1 MFSQLTDMEEERGS
15 RIRKAFSCYGIQRSV
30 MKHLKTKDL
39 KALRLVDKCWMESAL
54 LPLKETSFVTL
65 NSPSSIQNY
74 LQFLQDSDFSA
85 IFSNY
90 KIVIKQSEFDS
101 AQEACDSFNLF
112 WSICSSYVKEISIA
126 LPWTCTFPIL
136 ECIYQTPPESM
147 QLMKL
152 TLSLDKIESSED
164 KWPEP
169 EPIVQDKPVIPSQS
183 SIPIPI
189 INSLISLSLNVS
201 IVLSTEKKVFPFTW
215 TDFFLKFPNI
225 CHLSIH
231 SDYASG
237 HFYRIV
243 NILMEYQMRL
253 KTLKIGTRDQRLFS
267 EDFLKKLVLLTNNQ
281 TEVLSLG
288 FLPSVRH
295 ESGLDLMLSKSST
308 SLTHLSFLQYRT
320 VNQATIISLT
330 ASDGNTFPNLRS
342 LRITKELVPHLQFLC
357 KMPKIRRLEI
367 YRDST
372 IGQHDDL
379 SNPVIRTRSL
389 PVISTLQTL
398 ALEPFV
404 PVEDV
409 WKLVRWFPN
418 LQRLQMKANDVIA
431 RIIFMKWKEL
441 RELYLVAEITRDNND
456 IVRSTLTDEGITGI
470 SRNVLMQQFGAHCE
484 KIDPVANRS
493 MPYIGDLTKL
503 ETCKLQVV
511 PDYLTGLTD
520 HSVHFGLANL
530 PNLTSLTLVKSL
542 VSPEAV
548 ELLRTQ
554 GVSVTVTMD

>member
-1 MFSQLTDMEEERGS
+1 MDEEI
-15 RIRKAFSCYGIQRSV
+15 RIRTAFSCYGIQRSV
-30 MKHLKTKDL
+30 MRHLNVKDL
-39 KALRLVDKCWMESAL
+39 KSLRLVDKHWMQSAL
-54 LPLKETSFVTL
+54 FPLKETSIVTL
-65 NSPSSIQNY
+65 NSPTSIQTY
-74 LQFLQDSDFSA
+74 LQFLQDSGFSA
-85 IFSNY
+85 CFSNY
-90 KIVIKQSEFDS
+90 KIVINPSKFDN
-101 AQEACDSFNLF
+101 AQEVIDSFSLF
-112 WSICSSYVKEISIA
+112 WTVCSSHVKELSIA

-136 ECIYQTPPESM
+136 EQIYQTSPESI
-147 QLMKL
+147 QLVK
-152 TLSLDKIESSED
+152 LSLSLEKLESSSE

-169 EPIVQDKPVIPSQS
+169 EPVVQEKAIS
-183 SIPIPI
+183 SNPIHSI
-189 INSLISLSLNVS
+189 RSLISLNLNVS
-201 IVLSTEKKVFPFTW
+201 IVLTTEKKVFPFTW
-215 TDFFLKFPNI
+215 TDFFQKFPNI
-225 CHLSIH
+225 CHLCIQ

-243 NILMEYQMRL
+243 NILMDYQMGL

-295 ESGLDLMLSKSST
+295 ESALDSMLSKSSA

-320 VNQATIISLT
+320 ANQATIIALT
-330 ASDGNTFPNLRS
+330 ASDGNTFPNLTS
-342 LRITKELVPHLQFLC
+342 LRITKELVPNLNFLC
-357 KMPKIRRLEI
+357 KMPKLKRLEI

-418 LQRLQMKANDVIA
+418 LRRLQMKANDVIA

-441 RELYLVAEITRDNND
+441 KELYLVAEITRDNND

-470 SRNVLMQQFGAHCE
+470 SRNVLLQQSGALCE
-484 KIDPVANRS
+484 NVDPASHRT
-493 MPYIGDLTKL
+493 MPYIGNLTKL

-511 PDYLTGLTD
+511 ADYLTGLTD
-520 HSVHFGLANL
+520 HSVSFGLADL

-542 VSPEAV
+542 VSPEAA
-548 ELLRTQ
+548 EMLRQ
-554 GVSVTVTMD
+554 HGVSVTIIKD